1 MDKKG
6 TLIINGKEVDFES
19 IDITPTD
26 VLSES
31 KEDFCF
37 VGKGDSKN
45 AYSGAVDYFNF
56 YFHDTNE
63 PSLIYSGEEKVSLK
77 GDVNADK
84 KINISDLVMLKKYML
99 CGDTL
104 TAGDMAD
111 INEDKKISVIDFVML
126 KNMLTE

>member
-1 MDKKG
+1 MKY
-6 TLIINGKEVDFES
+6 I
-19 IDITPTD
+19 
-26 VLSES
+26 
-31 KEDFCF
+31 
-37 VGKGDSKN
+37 
-45 AYSGAVDYFNF
+45 
-56 YFHDTNE
+56 
-63 PSLIYSGEEKVSLK
+63 
-77 GDVNADK
+77 ADK